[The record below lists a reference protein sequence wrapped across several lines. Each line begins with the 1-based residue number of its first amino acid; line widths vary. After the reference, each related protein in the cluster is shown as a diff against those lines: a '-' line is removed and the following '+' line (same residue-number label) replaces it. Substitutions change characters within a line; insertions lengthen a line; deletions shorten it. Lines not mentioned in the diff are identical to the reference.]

1 MWTCYLPAMPV
12 RDAARFGVRT
22 AAFVGTTLAMYGALD
37 VETWLRPDERRRE
50 VLFRW
55 IQRYGQ
61 ALTKIYGIHVRAE
74 GPYVERGELYP
85 ATRPDGLGRIFVM
98 NHRSGMDIPISLTLV
113 EANIVSRADLAN
125 WPLIGMAARRV
136 GTLFV
141 DRSSRKSG
149 AAVMQVMR
157 RALREGKAVMLYPE
171 GTAFRGD
178 DVRKFRAGA
187 FRLAKDVGTEIVPI
201 GIAYADHDMSYGDE
215 SFVTHMRRA
224 AAAPRIDVAVS
235 VGEPI
240 PSSDQSVD
248 ELRSTCHAAVQAL
261 VDAARGRL

>member
-1 MWTCYLPAMPV
+1 MT
-12 RDAARFGVRT
+12 RFGVRSV
-22 AAFVGTTLAMYGALD
+22 AFVGTTFALYGGLD
-37 VETWLRPDERRRE
+37 VETALRPEERRRE

-55 IQRYGQ
+55 IARYGR
-61 ALTKIYGIHVRAE
+61 ALCRIFGIRVDAV
-74 GPYVERGELYP
+74 GAYVERGELYP
-85 ATRPDGLGRIFVM
+85 AASANGLGRVFIM

-125 WPLIGMAARRV
+125 WPVIGVAARRV

-141 DRSSRKSG
+141 DRTSRKSG
-149 AAVMQVMR
+149 ASVMR
-157 RALREGKAVMLYPE
+157 VMREAIQSGKAVMLYPE

-178 DVRKFRAGA
+178 EVRPFRAGA
-187 FRLAKDVGTEIVPI
+187 FKLAKDVGAEIIPI

-224 AAAPRIDVAVS
+224 AAAPRIDVAVQ

-240 PSSDQSVD
+240 APDDTHVNELRARCQSAVQTLVD
-248 ELRSTCHAAVQAL
+248 E
-261 VDAARGRL
+261 ARARIEAKRPTGRPPRR